1 MWEGVQKCSV
11 LYDLEESKSEKHIK
25 GTERKGKEEQKP
37 ASKLFSVFDLKE
49 GKR

>member
-25 GTERKGKEEQKP
+25 GTEGKGRTKV
-37 ASKLFSVFDLKE
+37 SVKLFSVFDLRE
-49 GKR
+49 GKK

>member
-25 GTERKGKEEQKP
+25 GTEGKGRTKV
-37 ASKLFSVFDLKE
+37 SVNFQRFDLRE
-49 GKR
+49 GKSR